1 MRYRPLY
8 DETQRIAGKATN
20 PYAATV
26 AIEAW
31 LRSSGGFTYDETPP
45 RVQGAPLVQFVT
57 RTKRGYCQHFAGAM
71 ALMLRYLGIPA
82 RVAAG
87 FTSGS
92 YDKEAG
98 TWSVNDREAHTWVE
112 VWFKGYGWLPF
123 DPTPGRGTLGGP
135 YTTSSVS
142 FDAGGAAKVLAA
154 SALAGRS
161 LLRFELGPLGK
172 EARARTA
179 GGAGAAG
186 DRAGAGGSDRQG
198 GVGAALIVA
207 LVALIG
213 VFFLVVG
220 KLVASPKPVPDEG
233 PAGAGGGVPAG
244 GRGLP
249 EGPANRRASQHRAP

>member
-1 MRYRPLY
+1 MPPGLATTSRTTLDGVRYRPLY
-8 DETQRIAGKATN
+8 DATQRIAGKATN
-20 PYAATV
+20 PV
-26 AIEAW
+26 
-31 LRSSGGFTYDETPP
+31 RSGGGD
-45 RVQGAPLVQFVT
+45 
-57 RTKRGYCQHFAGAM
+57 RGVA
-71 ALMLRYLGIPA
+71 ALERRLHLRRDPAARPGGPA
-82 RVAAG
+82 RPVRDEDEARVLPALRGRDGPHAALPRD
-87 FTSGS
+87 SGTGGRRLHERD

-179 GGAGAAG
+179 GGGARRGIAQARQ
-186 DRAGAGGSDRQG
+186 RATAK
-198 GVGAALIVA
+198 VGW
-207 LVALIG
+207 
-213 VFFLVVG
+213 
-220 KLVASPKPVPDEG
+220 
-233 PAGAGGGVPAG
+233 
-244 GRGLP
+244 GL
-249 EGPANRRASQHRAP
+249 R